1 MIQEDSSEE
10 IKKILG
16 LLRQNLFLDAK
27 DQIELLLK
35 KYPNN
40 FFLENL
46 YGNIFLNLKDY
57 DNAIL
62 RFKKSININENFST
76 GYYNLAICYLKK
88 DIKTEVEKNLIQA
101 IKKNQEYLEAYFELA
116 RFYRSEKRFND
127 AIINYEL
134 AININPLRS
143 ELYVG
148 KGLVYLE
155 LNDSTKAER
164 YFKEAIIVNK
174 QDFYAFFN
182 LGVIYFNNN
191 NLQEA
196 LNYIKQSI
204 SLNNNNFEGYN
215 YIGKIFGA
223 LNNYKVAKLNFE
235 KALLINPNF
244 YVGIKNLV
252 DLTYNFEDYEECNS
266 IIHKYIN
273 QTSDPE
279 LLSFLYT
286 ARGQISFSLLE
297 FEKGVKDFDKA
308 ISIRPN
314 EFSLKSYLF
323 FSQYLEN
330 FSKKKYFELA
340 DLLELNIKKIKNIN
354 KKILSTEL
362 RNNSEKK
369 IRIGFISSDFRNHA
383 ISFQIKNVI
392 KELGNSNEVDI
403 YIYNDSIIQD
413 EITIEIKKS
422 ISNWV
427 DIFNFDDSK
436 VFDIIIKNQ
445 LDILFDLSGH
455 SAKARYAVLQS
466 RLAPIQISWCG
477 FLQSFG
483 LSGIDYLIADP
494 HVINEKEEINYREKI
509 IRMPNCWSTLDTS
522 LINIDIDVIAAKKN
536 NYVTFASFANPLKI
550 NKSVLTLWTR
560 ILKDTYNTKLFL
572 KYFSYKNKFIRNK
585 ILDFFL
591 QNNINENR
599 IIIEES
605 ISRSEMLKSYNRTD
619 IILDTFPYN
628 GGTTNLEAAWMCV
641 PILTKRGNSFL
652 SKCGES
658 VNINLGLSDW
668 ICNSD
673 ADYINKAVEM
683 SKDINKL
690 QSVKNY
696 LINNRKDSKI
706 FDEKIFANDLVNVL
720 KKINL

>member
-1 MIQEDSSEE
+1 MIQEDLSEE
-10 IKKILG
+10 IKKILE
-16 LLRQNLFLDAK
+16 LLRQNLFSDAK
-27 DQIELLLK
+27 NQIELSLN

-46 YGNIFLNLKDY
+46 YGNIYLNLKDY
-57 DNAIL
+57 DNAIF

-155 LNDSTKAER
+155 LNDPTKAER

-182 LGVIYFNNN
+182 LGVLYFNNN

-215 YIGKIFGA
+215 YIGKIFGT
-223 LNNYKVAKLNFE
+223 LKNYKLAKLNFE
-235 KALLINPNF
+235 KALVINPNF
-244 YVGIKNLV
+244 DVGIKNLV

-340 DLLELNIKKIKNIN
+340 DLLELNVKKIKNIN
-354 KKILSTEL
+354 KKILSAEL

-392 KELGNSNEVDI
+392 KELGNINELDI

-413 EITIEIKKS
+413 EITIEIKK
-422 ISNWV
+422 
-427 DIFNFDDSK
+427 
-436 VFDIIIKNQ
+436 
-445 LDILFDLSGH
+445 
-455 SAKARYAVLQS
+455 VL
-466 RLAPIQISWCG
+466 
-477 FLQSFG
+477 
-483 LSGIDYLIADP
+483 
-494 HVINEKEEINYREKI
+494 VI
-509 IRMPNCWSTLDTS
+509 
-522 LINIDIDVIAAKKN
+522 
-536 NYVTFASFANPLKI
+536 
-550 NKSVLTLWTR
+550 
-560 ILKDTYNTKLFL
+560 
-572 KYFSYKNKFIRNK
+572 
-585 ILDFFL
+585 
-591 QNNINENR
+591 
-599 IIIEES
+599 
-605 ISRSEMLKSYNRTD
+605 
-619 IILDTFPYN
+619 
-628 GGTTNLEAAWMCV
+628 G
-641 PILTKRGNSFL
+641 
-652 SKCGES
+652 
-658 VNINLGLSDW
+658 
-668 ICNSD
+668 
-673 ADYINKAVEM
+673 
-683 SKDINKL
+683 
-690 QSVKNY
+690 
-696 LINNRKDSKI
+696 
-706 FDEKIFANDLVNVL
+706 
-720 KKINL
+720 